1 MDKKYIISFKS
12 GSSTVVT
19 NETEN
24 DFFSLD
30 IVDNESRFSVVMK
43 PKKPFELVD
52 FYVEFPYEFKKGDCF
67 FAGGYQSWTTTREY
81 KADEIQKGITKLAGI
96 TKLTKD
102 LARLASDERIVK
114 YTQKPGEF
122 HSHCYTYIK
131 NGGRVKFW
139 GSLSE
144 KTGFTYF
151 KVRMNENYFSIH
163 KDALGKIVEEPWQVF
178 DIVYYEGGYDEVFD
192 KYFSLTP
199 MPEARNRCMS
209 GYTSWYNY
217 FQKID
222 EGIILRDLNGLDRVK
237 DEVSI
242 FQIDDGYESFVGD
255 WLVPDPKK
263 FPHGMKYIADK
274 IHDKGY
280 NAGIWLAPF
289 SCQRASQTAK
299 LHPDWL
305 IKENGKPMLGCL
317 GWGGAYTLDIYN
329 PEARAYIKKFFD
341 VVLNEWGYDMVKL
354 DFLYSECMI
363 PRAGKCRGEIM
374 HDAMLLL
381 RECVGDKLILGCGV
395 PLGSALGIV
404 DACRISCDVDLDY
417 CGKIYN
423 KVNVSNEV
431 PSAQNAIT
439 NSVFR
444 RHLNGRAFM
453 NDPDVFFLRN
463 DNLKFNDEQKVL
475 LAEINNL
482 CGNVLF
488 VSDNAGAYDETQ
500 TERLKKYLRKT
511 DKKILDAEYLDR
523 DVIKIKTEQGGE
535 ICNFVFNIKKGIIM
549 NNNIK

>member
-1 MDKKYIISFKS
+1 MNKKYIISFKS
-12 GSSTVVT
+12 GSNTVVT

-30 IVDNESRFSVVMK
+30 IVDNENRFSVILK

-52 FYVEFPYEFKKGDCF
+52 FYVEFPYEFKKGDSF

-122 HSHCYTYIK
+122 HSHCYTYVK
-131 NGGRVKFW
+131 NGGKVKFW

-151 KVRMNENYFSIH
+151 KVRMNENYFSIR
-163 KDALGKIVEEPWQVF
+163 KDALGKLVEEPWQVF
-178 DIVYYEGGYDEVFD
+178 DIVYFEGGYDEVFD
-192 KYFSLTP
+192 KYFSLSP

-222 EGIILRDLNGLDRVK
+222 EGIILRDLNGLDRAK

-289 SCQRASQTAK
+289 SCQRVSQTAK

-341 VVLNEWGYDMVKL
+341 VVLNEWGFDMVKL

-417 CGKIYN
+417 IGKIYN
-423 KVNVSNEV
+423 KLNVSNEV

-463 DNLKFNDEQKVL
+463 DNLKFTDEQKVL

-488 VSDNAGAYDETQ
+488 VSDNAGAYDEMQ

-511 DKKILDAEYLDR
+511 DKKILDAEYLDK
-523 DVIKIKTEQGGE
+523 DVIRIKTEQGGE
-535 ICNFVFNIKKGIIM
+535 TCNFVFNIKKGIIM
-549 NNNIK
+549 SNNK

>member
-1 MDKKYIISFKS
+1 MNKKYIISFKS
-12 GSSTVVT
+12 GSNTVVT

-30 IVDNESRFSVVMK
+30 IVDNENRFSVILK

-52 FYVEFPYEFKKGDCF
+52 FYVEFPYEFKKGDSF

-122 HSHCYTYIK
+122 HSHCYTYVK
-131 NGGRVKFW
+131 NGGKVKFW

-163 KDALGKIVEEPWQVF
+163 KDALGKLVEEPWQVF
-178 DIVYYEGGYDEVFD
+178 DIVYFEGGYDEVFD
-192 KYFSLTP
+192 KYFSLSP

-222 EGIILRDLNGLDRVK
+222 EGIILRDLNGLDRAK

-289 SCQRASQTAK
+289 SCQRVSQTAK

-341 VVLNEWGYDMVKL
+341 VVLNEWGFDMVKL

-417 CGKIYN
+417 IGKIYN
-423 KVNVSNEV
+423 KLNVSNEV

-463 DNLKFNDEQKVL
+463 DNLKFTDEQKVL

-488 VSDNAGAYDETQ
+488 VSDNAGAYDEMQ

-511 DKKILDAEYLDR
+511 DKKILDAEYLDK
-523 DVIKIKTEQGGE
+523 DVIRIKTEQGGE
-535 ICNFVFNIKKGIIM
+535 TCNFVFNIKKGIIM
-549 NNNIK
+549 SNNK

>member
-12 GSSTVVT
+12 GSNTVVT

-30 IVDNESRFSVVMK
+30 IVDNENRFSVILK

-52 FYVEFPYEFKKGDCF
+52 FYVEFPYEFKKGDSF

-122 HSHCYTYIK
+122 HSHCYTYVK
-131 NGGRVKFW
+131 NGGKVKFW

-151 KVRMNENYFSIH
+151 KVRMNENYFSIR
-163 KDALGKIVEEPWQVF
+163 KDALGKLVEEPWQVF
-178 DIVYYEGGYDEVFD
+178 DIVYFEGGYDEVFD
-192 KYFSLTP
+192 KYFSLSP

-222 EGIILRDLNGLDRVK
+222 EGIILRDLNGLDRAK

-289 SCQRASQTAK
+289 SCQRVSQTAK

-341 VVLNEWGYDMVKL
+341 VVLNEWGFDMVKL

-417 CGKIYN
+417 IGKIYN
-423 KVNVSNEV
+423 RLNVSNEV

-463 DNLKFNDEQKVL
+463 DNLKFTDEQKVL

-488 VSDNAGAYDETQ
+488 VSDNAGAYDEMQ

-511 DKKILDAEYLDR
+511 DKKILDAEYLDK
-523 DVIKIKTEQGGE
+523 DVIRIKTEQGGE
-535 ICNFVFNIKKGIIM
+535 TCNFVFNIKKGIIM
-549 NNNIK
+549 SNNK

>member
-1 MDKKYIISFKS
+1 MNKKYIISFKS
-12 GSSTVVT
+12 GSNTVVT

-30 IVDNESRFSVVMK
+30 IVDNENRFSVILK

-52 FYVEFPYEFKKGDCF
+52 FYVEFPYEFKKGVSF

-122 HSHCYTYIK
+122 HSHCYTYVK
-131 NGGRVKFW
+131 NGGKVKFW

-151 KVRMNENYFSIH
+151 KVRMNENYFSIR
-163 KDALGKIVEEPWQVF
+163 KDALGKLVEEPWQVF
-178 DIVYYEGGYDEVFD
+178 DIVYFEGGYDEVFD
-192 KYFSLTP
+192 KYFSLSP

-222 EGIILRDLNGLDRVK
+222 EGIILRDLNGLDRAK

-289 SCQRASQTAK
+289 SCQRVSQTAK

-341 VVLNEWGYDMVKL
+341 VVLNEWGFDMVKL

-417 CGKIYN
+417 IGKIYN
-423 KVNVSNEV
+423 KLNVSNEV

-463 DNLKFNDEQKVL
+463 DNLKFTDEQKVL

-482 CGNVLF
+482 CGKVLF
-488 VSDNAGAYDETQ
+488 VSDNAGAYDEMQ

-511 DKKILDAEYLDR
+511 DKKILDAEYLDK
-523 DVIKIKTEQGGE
+523 DVIRIKTEQGGE
-535 ICNFVFNIKKGIIM
+535 TCNFVFNIKKGIIM
-549 NNNIK
+549 SNNK

>member
-1 MDKKYIISFKS
+1 MNKKYIISFKS
-12 GSSTVVT
+12 GSNTVVT

-30 IVDNESRFSVVMK
+30 IVDNENRFSVILK

-52 FYVEFPYEFKKGDCF
+52 FYVEFPYEFKKGDSF

-122 HSHCYTYIK
+122 HSHCYTYVK
-131 NGGRVKFW
+131 NGGKVKFW

-151 KVRMNENYFSIH
+151 KVRMNENYFSIR
-163 KDALGKIVEEPWQVF
+163 KDALGKLVEEPWQVF
-178 DIVYYEGGYDEVFD
+178 DIVYFEGGYDEVFD
-192 KYFSLTP
+192 NYFSLSP

-222 EGIILRDLNGLDRVK
+222 EGIILRDLNGLDRAK

-280 NAGIWLAPF
+280 NAGIRLAPF
-289 SCQRASQTAK
+289 SCQRVSQTAK

-341 VVLNEWGYDMVKL
+341 VVLNEWGFDMVKL

-417 CGKIYN
+417 IGKIYN
-423 KVNVSNEV
+423 KLNVSNEV

-463 DNLKFNDEQKVL
+463 DNLKFTDEQKVL

-488 VSDNAGAYDETQ
+488 VSDNAGAYDEMQ

-511 DKKILDAEYLDR
+511 DKKILDAEYLDK
-523 DVIKIKTEQGGE
+523 DVIRIKTEQGGE
-535 ICNFVFNIKKGIIM
+535 TCNFVFNIKKGIIM
-549 NNNIK
+549 SNNK

>member
-1 MDKKYIISFKS
+1 MNKKYIISFKS
-12 GSSTVVT
+12 GSNTVVT

-30 IVDNESRFSVVMK
+30 IVDNENRFSVILK

-52 FYVEFPYEFKKGDCF
+52 FYVEFPYEFKKGDSF

-122 HSHCYTYIK
+122 HSHCYTYVK
-131 NGGRVKFW
+131 NGGKVKFW

-151 KVRMNENYFSIH
+151 KVRMNENYFSIR
-163 KDALGKIVEEPWQVF
+163 KDALGKLVEEPWQVF
-178 DIVYYEGGYDEVFD
+178 DIVYFEGGYDEVFD
-192 KYFSLTP
+192 KYFSLSP

-222 EGIILRDLNGLDRVK
+222 EGIILRDLNGLDRAK

-289 SCQRASQTAK
+289 SCQRVSQTAK

-341 VVLNEWGYDMVKL
+341 VVLNEWGFDMVKL

-417 CGKIYN
+417 IGKIYN
-423 KVNVSNEV
+423 KLNVSNEV

-463 DNLKFNDEQKVL
+463 DNLKFTDEQKVL

-482 CGNVLF
+482 CGKVLF
-488 VSDNAGAYDETQ
+488 VSDNAGAYDEMQ

-511 DKKILDAEYLDR
+511 DKKILDAEYLDK
-523 DVIKIKTEQGGE
+523 DVIRIKTEQGGE
-535 ICNFVFNIKKGIIM
+535 TCNFVFNIKKGIIM
-549 NNNIK
+549 SNNK

>member
-12 GSSTVVT
+12 GSNTVVT

-30 IVDNESRFSVVMK
+30 IVDNENRFSVILK

-52 FYVEFPYEFKKGDCF
+52 FYVEFPYEFKKGDSF

-122 HSHCYTYIK
+122 HSHCYTYVK
-131 NGGRVKFW
+131 NGGKVKFW

-151 KVRMNENYFSIH
+151 KVRMNENYFSIR
-163 KDALGKIVEEPWQVF
+163 KDALGKLVEEPWQVF
-178 DIVYYEGGYDEVFD
+178 DIVYFEGGYDEVFD
-192 KYFSLTP
+192 KYFSLSP

-222 EGIILRDLNGLDRVK
+222 EGIILRDLNGLDRAK

-289 SCQRASQTAK
+289 SCQRVSQTAK

-341 VVLNEWGYDMVKL
+341 VVLNEWGFDMVKL

-417 CGKIYN
+417 IGKIYN
-423 KVNVSNEV
+423 KLNVSNEV

-463 DNLKFNDEQKVL
+463 DNLKFTDEQKVL

-488 VSDNAGAYDETQ
+488 VSDNAGAYDEMQ

-511 DKKILDAEYLDR
+511 DKKILDAEYLDK
-523 DVIKIKTEQGGE
+523 DVIRIKTEQGGE
-535 ICNFVFNIKKGIIM
+535 TCNFVFNIKKGIIM
-549 NNNIK
+549 SNNK

>member
-1 MDKKYIISFKS
+1 MNKKYIISFKS
-12 GSSTVVT
+12 GSNTVVT

-30 IVDNESRFSVVMK
+30 IVDNENRFSVILK

-52 FYVEFPYEFKKGDCF
+52 FYVEFPYEFKKGDSF

-122 HSHCYTYIK
+122 HSHCYTYVK
-131 NGGRVKFW
+131 NGGKVKFW

-151 KVRMNENYFSIH
+151 KVRMNENYFSIR
-163 KDALGKIVEEPWQVF
+163 KDALGKLVEEPWQVF
-178 DIVYYEGGYDEVFD
+178 DIVYFEGGYDEVFD
-192 KYFSLTP
+192 KYFSLSP

-222 EGIILRDLNGLDRVK
+222 EGIILRDLNGLDRAK

-289 SCQRASQTAK
+289 SCQRVSQTAK

-341 VVLNEWGYDMVKL
+341 VVLNEWGFDMVKL

-417 CGKIYN
+417 IGKIYN
-423 KVNVSNEV
+423 RMNVSNEV

-463 DNLKFNDEQKVL
+463 DNLKFTDEQKVL

-488 VSDNAGAYDETQ
+488 VSDNAGAYDEMQ

-511 DKKILDAEYLDR
+511 DKKILDAEYLDK
-523 DVIKIKTEQGGE
+523 DVIRIKTEQGGE
-535 ICNFVFNIKKGIIM
+535 TCNFVFNIKKGIIM
-549 NNNIK
+549 SNNK

>member
-12 GSSTVVT
+12 GSNTVVT
-19 NETEN
+19 NEKEN

-30 IVDNESRFSVVMK
+30 IVDNESRFSVVLK

-52 FYVEFPYEFKKGDCF
+52 FYVEFPYEFKKGDSF
-67 FAGGYQSWTTTREY
+67 FAGGYQSWSTTREY
-81 KADEIQKGITKLAGI
+81 KAYEIQKGITKLAGI

-102 LARLASDERIVK
+102 LAMLASDERIVK

-163 KDALGKIVEEPWQVF
+163 KDALGKLVEEPWQVF

-222 EGIILRDLNGLDRVK
+222 EGIILRDLNGLDRAK

-305 IKENGKPMLGCL
+305 IKENGKPMLGCA

-395 PLGSALGIV
+395 PMGSALGIV

-423 KVNVSNEV
+423 KLNVSNEV

-463 DNLKFNDEQKVL
+463 DNLKFTDEQKVL

-488 VSDNAGAYDETQ
+488 VSDNAGAYDEIQ

-511 DKKILDAEYLDR
+511 DKKILDAEYLDK
-523 DVIKIKTEQGGE
+523 DVIRIKTEQDGVPAS
-535 ICNFVFNIKKGIIM
+535 FVFNLKKGIIM
-549 NNNIK
+549 S

>member
-12 GSSTVVT
+12 GSNTVVT

-30 IVDNESRFSVVMK
+30 IVDNESRFSVVLK

-52 FYVEFPYEFKKGDCF
+52 FYVEFPYEFKKGDSF

-122 HSHCYTYIK
+122 HSHCYTYVK
-131 NGGRVKFW
+131 NGGKVKFW

-151 KVRMNENYFSIH
+151 KVSMNENYFSIH
-163 KDALGKIVEEPWQVF
+163 KDALGKLVEEPWQVF
-178 DIVYYEGGYDEVFD
+178 DIVYFEGGYDEVFD
-192 KYFSLTP
+192 KYFSLSP

-222 EGIILRDLNGLDRVK
+222 EGIILRDLNGLDRAK

-289 SCQRASQTAK
+289 NCQRVSQTAK

-341 VVLNEWGYDMVKL
+341 VVLNEWGFDMVKL

-417 CGKIYN
+417 IGKIYN
-423 KVNVSNEV
+423 KLNVSNEV

-463 DNLKFNDEQKVL
+463 DNLKFTDEQKVL

-488 VSDNAGAYDETQ
+488 VSDNAGAYDEMQ

-511 DKKILDAEYLDR
+511 DKKILDAEYLDK
-523 DVIKIKTEQGGE
+523 DVIRIKTEQGGE
-535 ICNFVFNIKKGIIM
+535 TCNFVFNIKKGIIM
-549 NNNIK
+549 SNNK

>member
-12 GSSTVVT
+12 GSNTVVT

-30 IVDNESRFSVVMK
+30 IVDNENRFSVILK

-52 FYVEFPYEFKKGDCF
+52 FYVEFPYEFKKGDSF

-122 HSHCYTYIK
+122 HSHCYTYVK
-131 NGGRVKFW
+131 NGGKVKFW

-151 KVRMNENYFSIH
+151 KVRMNENYFSIR
-163 KDALGKIVEEPWQVF
+163 KDALGKLVEEPWQVF
-178 DIVYYEGGYDEVFD
+178 DIVYFEGGYDEVFD
-192 KYFSLTP
+192 KYFSLSP

-222 EGIILRDLNGLDRVK
+222 EGIILRDLNGLDRAK

-289 SCQRASQTAK
+289 SCQRVSQTAK

-341 VVLNEWGYDMVKL
+341 VVLNEWGFDMVKL

-417 CGKIYN
+417 IGKIYN
-423 KVNVSNEV
+423 KLNVSNEV

-463 DNLKFNDEQKVL
+463 DNLKFTDEQKVL

-488 VSDNAGAYDETQ
+488 VSDNAGAYDEMQ

-511 DKKILDAEYLDR
+511 DKKIVDAEYLDK
-523 DVIKIKTEQGGE
+523 DVIRIKTEQGGE
-535 ICNFVFNIKKGIIM
+535 TCNFVFNIKKGIIM
-549 NNNIK
+549 SNNK

>member
-12 GSSTVVT
+12 GSNTVVT

-30 IVDNESRFSVVMK
+30 IVDNENRFSVILK

-52 FYVEFPYEFKKGDCF
+52 FYVEFPYEFKKGDSF

-122 HSHCYTYIK
+122 HSHCYTYVK
-131 NGGRVKFW
+131 NGGKVKFW

-151 KVRMNENYFSIH
+151 KVRMNENYFSIR
-163 KDALGKIVEEPWQVF
+163 KDALGKLVEEPWQVF
-178 DIVYYEGGYDEVFD
+178 DIVYFEGGYDEVFD
-192 KYFSLTP
+192 KYFSLSP

-222 EGIILRDLNGLDRVK
+222 EGIILRDLNGLDRAK

-289 SCQRASQTAK
+289 SCQRVSQTAK

-341 VVLNEWGYDMVKL
+341 VVLNEWGFDMVKL

-417 CGKIYN
+417 IGKIYN
-423 KVNVSNEV
+423 KLNVSNEV

-463 DNLKFNDEQKVL
+463 DNLKFTDEQKVL

-482 CGNVLF
+482 CGKVLF
-488 VSDNAGAYDETQ
+488 VSDNAGAYDEMQ

-511 DKKILDAEYLDR
+511 DKKILDAEYLDK
-523 DVIKIKTEQGGE
+523 DVIRIKTEQGGE
-535 ICNFVFNIKKGIIM
+535 TCNFVFNIKKGIIM
-549 NNNIK
+549 SNNK

>member
-1 MDKKYIISFKS
+1 MNKKYIISFKS
-12 GSSTVVT
+12 GSNTVVT

-30 IVDNESRFSVVMK
+30 IVDNENRFSVILK

-52 FYVEFPYEFKKGDCF
+52 FYVEFPYEFKKGDSF

-122 HSHCYTYIK
+122 HSHCYTYVK
-131 NGGRVKFW
+131 NGGKVKFW

-151 KVRMNENYFSIH
+151 KVRMNENYFSIC
-163 KDALGKIVEEPWQVF
+163 KDALGKLVEEPWQVF
-178 DIVYYEGGYDEVFD
+178 DIVYFEGGYDEVFD
-192 KYFSLTP
+192 KYFSLSP

-222 EGIILRDLNGLDRVK
+222 EGIILRDLNGLDRAK

-289 SCQRASQTAK
+289 SCQRVSQTAK

-341 VVLNEWGYDMVKL
+341 VVLNEWGFDMVKL

-417 CGKIYN
+417 IGKIYN
-423 KVNVSNEV
+423 RLNVSNEV

-463 DNLKFNDEQKVL
+463 DNLKFTDEQKVL

-488 VSDNAGAYDETQ
+488 VSDNAGAYDEMQ

-511 DKKILDAEYLDR
+511 DKKILDAEYLDK
-523 DVIKIKTEQGGE
+523 DVIRIKTEQGGE
-535 ICNFVFNIKKGIIM
+535 TCNFVFNIKKGIIM
-549 NNNIK
+549 SNNK

>member
-12 GSSTVVT
+12 GSNTVVT

-30 IVDNESRFSVVMK
+30 IVDNENRFSVILK

-52 FYVEFPYEFKKGDCF
+52 FYVEFPYEFKKGDSF

-122 HSHCYTYIK
+122 HSHCYTYVK
-131 NGGRVKFW
+131 NGGKVKFW

-151 KVRMNENYFSIH
+151 KVRMNENYFSIR
-163 KDALGKIVEEPWQVF
+163 KDALGKLVEEPWQVF
-178 DIVYYEGGYDEVFD
+178 DIVYFEGGYDEVFD
-192 KYFSLTP
+192 KYFSLSP

-222 EGIILRDLNGLDRVK
+222 EGIILRDLNGLDRAK

-289 SCQRASQTAK
+289 SCQRVSQTAK

-329 PEARAYIKKFFD
+329 PEAREYIKKFFD
-341 VVLNEWGYDMVKL
+341 VVLNEWGFDMVKL

-417 CGKIYN
+417 IGKIYN
-423 KVNVSNEV
+423 RLNVSNEV

-463 DNLKFNDEQKVL
+463 DNLKFTDEQKVL

-488 VSDNAGAYDETQ
+488 VSDNAGAYDEMQ

-511 DKKILDAEYLDR
+511 DKKILDAEYLDK
-523 DVIKIKTEQGGE
+523 DVIRIKTEQGGE
-535 ICNFVFNIKKGIIM
+535 TCNFVFNIKKGIIM
-549 NNNIK
+549 SNNK